1 MSETRSERTAAPD
14 LTRNQ
19 SLVYQALERVGTPLS
34 AYAILDGLREE
45 GIRAPQQV
53 YRALDKLLELGLI
66 HRLESLNAFVAC
78 CDPHPHG
85 HAVAAF
91 SICEG
96 CGKVGE
102 MTDPAL
108 MEQLK
113 RLAAADGFR
122 IHSTTLEVRG
132 RCADCARAP
141 A

>member
-1 MSETRSERTAAPD
+1 VSATVERRAPD

-19 SLVYQALERVGTPLS
+19 SLVFAALEGARAPLS
-34 AYAILDGLREE
+34 AYAILDAVREE

-53 YRALDKLLELGLI
+53 YRALDKLIELGLI

-78 CDPHPHG
+78 CHPDPHGHD

-102 MTDPAL
+102 MTDAGL
-108 MEQLK
+108 IDRLK
-113 RLAAADGFR
+113 RLAAADGFQIR
-122 IHSTTLEVRG
+122 ATTLEVRG
-132 RCADCARAP
+132 LCADCRAL
-141 A
+141 